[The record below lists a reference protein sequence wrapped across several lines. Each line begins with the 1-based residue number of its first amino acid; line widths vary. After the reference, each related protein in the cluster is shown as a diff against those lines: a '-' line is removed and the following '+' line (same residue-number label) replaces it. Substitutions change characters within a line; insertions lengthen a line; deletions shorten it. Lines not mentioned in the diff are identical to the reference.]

1 MSPKKLWLLKSK
13 NGRIQG
19 PLSSDEI
26 IKLIQE
32 KTIEGE
38 ETIAEYPGGKW
49 KPVSVVPV
57 FYEQLL
63 QILSQVDGVN
73 EKTVHSTE
81 SSSRSSQKSSS
92 HSSKKS
98 SSFQNSMSEA
108 SATVMVDL
116 NKLKSLRKHRKKQR
130 KKDSF
135 RLKKKAKSLKEKTV
149 LYHPEEEDYDLLEP
163 EEILSEEGVSKKQGP
178 SSRKKV
184 LFFVLGILGILGVFF
199 FPYNSEQKSE
209 QEYVKLAIPQKKQP
223 ALSSKQIDLLV
234 KKGLLHYLRGTVSS
248 YGKAQTLFVEA
259 IERDSKNTYTMA
271 MLCLVYLELWP
282 FTRQDL
288 KTTNAL
294 SFLINRTSLLN
305 KGGVRSGLCHS
316 VGLITKGKYEDAKTM
331 VESSLD
337 GLSGATKD
345 VESQKLVPLFYY
357 LKARVLYYLND
368 YATMISYLDTVQKI
382 LPKWIAPYVVMGD
395 VLVKQ
400 NKISKALALY
410 KKVITLEPGH
420 KDVKLKIGLI
430 EYKYFHKTD
439 KAESLLK
446 IALNYPE
453 IVSYK
458 TLSEAYF
465 VLAEISV
472 KKKDMGK
479 ALEYAR
485 LAYSYNPANKASRNL
500 IIQIGGVEKLKQ
512 TRVRSHQLVYEA
524 DQLVL
529 DNKFRQAIGYY
540 EEAFEVDR
548 GQNAVIAV
556 KVAKSYWAL
565 SFSAQAL
572 SWLKKAININ
582 PLMMEAYVLMSEYYS
597 EKYDF
602 HNANKILKIAFRK
615 VPRSYELYRGKAYVS
630 LKREDYSKA
639 IQYAKMALKIYEA
652 DMESYVILS
661 DAYGKIGDVNESL
674 ASATRGL
681 EVDPNAAKTQIAY
694 AKALGNVYGVDTGV
708 NYFQKLVENYPL
720 AIEYRMELVKYLFSD
735 EQYNRAQT
743 VLLKIIDI
751 EPKYN
756 EAYFYLGRIFMFN
769 GNFKSSYEAFLKS
782 AIINPS
788 DPLPTFYIGQLRLKE
803 KRYPEAKR
811 HFEKALALNKLYPK
825 AHYYLG
831 RIAFLK
837 GDYEEAINQAR
848 LESHSSP
855 KLITPYLLAGESYE
869 KLGKFL
875 DCAVEYQKAVELNP
889 DNMNF
894 YVKTARCYRGSGH
907 LDLAVKILKKAKG
920 EDGDT
925 KSGDPLLYKEFG
937 IIYEIRGDYQEAT
950 GSYCTYL
957 NLMPRASDRRDIEE
971 RMKKLSKLT
980 GKAEE
985 NCG

>member
-1 MSPKKLWLLKSK
+1 MSSKKLWLIKSK

-19 PLSSDEI
+19 PLSSDDI
-26 IKLIQE
+26 IKLIKE

-49 KPVSVVPV
+49 KPVSVEPQ

-63 QILSQVDGVN
+63 QVLSQVDGQDGN
-73 EKTVHSTE
+73 TVS
-81 SSSRSSQKSSS
+81 SASAPSVGRSSR
-92 HSSKKS
+92 KS
-98 SSFQNSMSEA
+98 SSFPESVSRS
-108 SATVMVDL
+108 SATVMIDV
-116 NKLKSLRKHRKKQR
+116 NELKSLRKYKEKQR

-135 RLKKKAKSLKEKTV
+135 RVKKKTKSSVEKTV
-149 LYHPEEEDYDLLEP
+149 LYHPEEESYDLLEP
-163 EEILSEEGVSKKQGP
+163 EEILSEEGVSENQPP
-178 SSRKKV
+178 SFRKKR
-184 LFFVLGILGILGVFF
+184 LIFLLGVLGILVFF
-199 FPYNSEQKSE
+199 FFQYETEQKSV
-209 QEYVKLAIPQKKQP
+209 QEYVTLAVAKKRQPSISPQQK
-223 ALSSKQIDLLV
+223 DLLI
-234 KKGLLHYLRGTVSS
+234 KQGLLNYLRGTVSS
-248 YGKAQTLFVEA
+248 YGKAQTLFVSA
-259 IERDSKNTYTMA
+259 IEGDPKDTYTMA

-288 KTTNAL
+288 KATNAVSL
-294 SFLINRTSLLN
+294 LINRAGLLN

-316 VGLITKGKYEDAKTM
+316 VGLLIKGKYEDAKTM

-337 GLSGATKD
+337 GLSGSVKD

-368 YATMISYLDTVQKI
+368 YANMISYLNTVQTI
-382 LPKWIAPYVVMGD
+382 LPKWSAPYMIMGD

-400 NKISKALALY
+400 NKPARALAIY
-410 KKVITLEPGH
+410 KKVLSLEPGH
-420 KDVKLKIGLI
+420 KEVKLKIGLM
-430 EYKYFHKTD
+430 EYKYFHKTA
-439 KAESLLK
+439 KAESTLK
-446 IALNYPE
+446 TALSDPE
-453 IVSYK
+453 IVSYR

-465 VLAEISV
+465 ALAEISM

-479 ALEYAR
+479 TLEYAR
-485 LAYSYNPANKASRNL
+485 RAYSYNPANKTIRNL
-500 IIQIGGVEKLKQ
+500 IIQIGGVETLKQ
-512 TRVRSHQLVYEA
+512 TQVRSHQLIYEA

-548 GQNAVIAV
+548 GQNAMVAV

-582 PLMMEAYVLMSEYYS
+582 PVMMEAYVLMSEYYS

-602 HNANKILKIAFRK
+602 HNANRILEIAFRK

-630 LKREDYSKA
+630 MKREDYNKA
-639 IQYAKMALKIYEA
+639 IRYAKMALKIYEA

-661 DAYGKIGDVNESL
+661 EAYGKTGDVDEAL
-674 ASATRGL
+674 AFATRGL
-681 EVDPNAAKTQIAY
+681 EVDPNATKTQIAY

-720 AIEYRMELVKYLFSD
+720 AIKYRMELVKYLFTD
-735 EQYNRAQT
+735 EQYGRAQSA
-743 VLLKIIDI
+743 LLKIIDI

-769 GNFKSSYEAFLKS
+769 GDFKSAYEAFLKS

-837 GDYEEAINQAR
+837 GDYETAINQAR
-848 LESHSSP
+848 LESRSNP

-869 KLGKFL
+869 KMGKFL

-950 GSYCTYL
+950 GSYCNYL
-957 NLMPRASDRRDIEE
+957 NLMPRAPDRRDIEK

-980 GKAEE
+980 GKTEE